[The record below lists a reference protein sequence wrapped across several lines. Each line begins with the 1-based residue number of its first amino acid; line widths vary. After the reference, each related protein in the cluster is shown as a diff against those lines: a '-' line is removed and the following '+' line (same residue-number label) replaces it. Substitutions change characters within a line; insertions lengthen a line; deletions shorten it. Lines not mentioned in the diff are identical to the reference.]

1 VAESREEFIRRGIE
15 RWKGS
20 RLLIALPVSERSGG
34 ANVVLDEAAAMRRMG
49 VEVTIANLSRHQR
62 AFEGNYRD
70 NSVPVVYIRKP
81 REFAKMLSYNDAAIA
96 TWCAS
101 VDWLD
106 TDARASQ
113 SMVRAYYIQDFEP
126 HFFYEGSSEFE
137 MAMRSYTRYPDLV
150 RFTKTEWNR
159 NTVRE
164 RAGVDCAVVGP
175 SVNIDLYKPVARREL
190 HWPEAPLS
198 IAAMI
203 RPSTAHRA
211 PQFTLEVLRE
221 FYRRNVGAVELKL
234 FGCDS
239 SDLRSL
245 GVPNDFSYHN
255 SGGLTRHQIASLM
268 NEVDIFAD
276 FSTYQA
282 MGLTAMEAMCCG
294 AAVIVPERGGAA
306 SFVRQ
311 YENGVIVDTSSRD
324 ACLSALEEL
333 ANDEML
339 RTRLQARAALD
350 VCHFHPE
357 RAAYNILNTVFPE
370 RRRAEPEWQAISD
383 ASAGPVQEASS
394 S

>member
-1 VAESREEFIRRGIE
+1 
-15 RWKGS
+15 
-20 RLLIALPVSERSGG
+20 
-34 ANVVLDEAAAMRRMG
+34 
-49 VEVTIANLSRHQR
+49 
-62 AFEGNYRD
+62 
-70 NSVPVVYIRKP
+70 
-81 REFAKMLSYNDAAIA
+81 
-96 TWCAS
+96 
-101 VDWLD
+101 
-106 TDARASQ
+106 
-113 SMVRAYYIQDFEP
+113 
-126 HFFYEGSSEFE
+126 
-137 MAMRSYTRYPDLV
+137 
-150 RFTKTEWNR
+150 
-159 NTVRE
+159 
-164 RAGVDCAVVGP
+164 
-175 SVNIDLYKPVARREL
+175 
-190 HWPEAPLS
+190 
-198 IAAMI
+198 
-203 RPSTAHRA
+203 
-211 PQFTLEVLRE
+211 VLRE